1 MKFVISLFLFF
12 VVQFGICQTNSKS
25 LKKEQQQLE
34 NKISNT
40 KKLLKQVKSNQ
51 QNSLN
56 AIRLIDNQ
64 IKSREDLVRIY
75 DIQVRAAEIEIK
87 EKKQRINRLKERI
100 SNLKTQFRSM
110 MIYSYKHR
118 GNHRNIM
125 FILSSQNYNEAYKRN
140 NYLKKLAE
148 IQKKQ
153 VAIIKQNQKVIY
165 SDLQT
170 IHNNKQ
176 EKLSIIEEKK
186 TEKKLIEIDR
196 GVKQQTFNKFKQEE
210 KNLFT
215 QLEVAERKKQN
226 LKQEIAKAIKLE
238 ILIEQKKQEEISKK
252 ERAKKEKAE
261 KEKAEKLA
269 NEEKTMVNSETKKEK
284 LESKSL
290 ENTENKIVLTF
301 AEPKESIALGKNFQ
315 LSKGLLPW
323 PVNSGSITEKYGKNP
338 HPTLNGVITN
348 NNGIDISCSIGSNVR
363 AVFGGEVS
371 SIFSIQG
378 AGKVIIVKHGNYRS
392 VYSNIKD
399 TYVKIGAKVI
409 TKQNIGSLIQEGN
422 ISICHFE
429 IHQVINGVTQS
440 LNPSLWISK

>member
-12 VVQFGICQTNSKS
+12 LFQSGFCQTSSKS

-40 KKLLKQVKSNQ
+40 KKLLKQVKSSQ

-56 AIRLIDNQ
+56 SLRLIDNQ
-64 IKSREDLVRIY
+64 IKSREELVRVF
-75 DIQVRAAEIEIK
+75 DNQVRVAEVEIT
-87 EKKQRINRLKERI
+87 EKQHRITRLKKRM
-100 SNLKTQFRSM
+100 SNLKSQFRSM

-153 VAIIKQNQKVIY
+153 VAIIRQTQKVIY
-165 SDLQT
+165 SDIKT
-170 IHNNKQ
+170 IDNNKQ

-196 GVKQQTFNKFKQEE
+196 AVKQLSFNKFKQEE
-210 KNLFT
+210 KKLFN
-215 QLEVAERKKQN
+215 QLDVAEKKKQN
-226 LKQEIAKAIKLE
+226 LKQQIANAIKLE
-238 ILIEQKKQEEISKK
+238 IMIEQKKQAEIAKK
-252 ERAKKEKAE
+252 EQIKKEKAR
-261 KEKAEKLA
+261 ADKLA
-269 NEEKTMVNSETKKEK
+269 NETKTALNTDPKKEK
-284 LESKSL
+284 IESKEL
-290 ENTENKIVLTF
+290 NNEENIVFT
-301 AEPKESIALGKNFQ
+301 AYVEPKESIALGKNFQ

-348 NNGIDISCSIGSNVR
+348 NNGIDITCSIGSNVR

-371 SIFSIQG
+371 SIFNIPG

-392 VYSNIKD
+392 VYSNIQD
-399 TYVKIGAKVI
+399 AYVKIGSKVI

>member
-1 MKFVISLFLFF
+1 MKFVISLCLFFLFQSVF
-12 VVQFGICQTNSKS
+12 CQTSSKS

-40 KKLLKQVKSNQ
+40 KKLLKQVKSSQ

-56 AIRLIDNQ
+56 SLRLIDNQ
-64 IKSREDLVRIY
+64 IKSREELVRVF
-75 DIQVRAAEIEIK
+75 DNQVRVAEVEIT
-87 EKKQRINRLKERI
+87 EKQHRITRLKKRMN
-100 SNLKTQFRSM
+100 NLKSQFRSM

-153 VAIIKQNQKVIY
+153 VAIIRQTQKVIY
-165 SDLQT
+165 SDIKT
-170 IHNNKQ
+170 IDNNKQ

-196 GVKQQTFNKFKQEE
+196 AVKQLSFNKFKQEE
-210 KNLFT
+210 KKLFN
-215 QLEVAERKKQN
+215 QLDVAEKKKQN
-226 LKQEIAKAIKLE
+226 LKQQIANAIKLE
-238 ILIEQKKQEEISKK
+238 IIIEQKKQAEIAKK
-252 ERAKKEKAE
+252 EQIKKEKAR
-261 KEKAEKLA
+261 AEKLA
-269 NEEKTMVNSETKKEK
+269 NETKTALNTDPKKEK
-284 LESKSL
+284 IESKEL
-290 ENTENKIVLTF
+290 NNEENIVFT
-301 AEPKESIALGKNFQ
+301 AYVEPKESIALGKNFQ

-348 NNGIDISCSIGSNVR
+348 NNGIDITCSIGSNVR

-371 SIFSIQG
+371 SIFNIPG

-392 VYSNIKD
+392 VYSNIQD
-399 TYVKIGAKVI
+399 AYVKIGSKVI

>member
-1 MKFVISLFLFF
+1 MKFVISLCLFFLFQSGF
-12 VVQFGICQTNSKS
+12 CQTSSKS

-56 AIRLIDNQ
+56 SLRLIDNQ
-64 IKSREDLVRIY
+64 IKSREELVRVF
-75 DIQVRAAEIEIK
+75 DNQVRVAEVEIT
-87 EKKQRINRLKERI
+87 EKQHRITRLKKRMN
-100 SNLKTQFRSM
+100 NLKSQFRSM

-153 VAIIKQNQKVIY
+153 VAIIRQTQKVIY
-165 SDLQT
+165 SDIKT
-170 IHNNKQ
+170 IDNNKQ

-196 GVKQQTFNKFKQEE
+196 AVKQLSFNKFKQEE
-210 KNLFT
+210 KKLFN
-215 QLEVAERKKQN
+215 QLDVAEKKKQN
-226 LKQEIAKAIKLE
+226 LKQQIANAIKLE
-238 ILIEQKKQEEISKK
+238 IIIEQKKQAEIAKK
-252 ERAKKEKAE
+252 EQIKKEKAR
-261 KEKAEKLA
+261 AEKLA
-269 NEEKTMVNSETKKEK
+269 NETKTALNTDPKKEK
-284 LESKSL
+284 IESKEL
-290 ENTENKIVLTF
+290 NNEENIVFT
-301 AEPKESIALGKNFQ
+301 AYVEPKESIALGKNFQ

-348 NNGIDISCSIGSNVR
+348 NNGIDITCSIGSNVR

-371 SIFSIQG
+371 SIFNIPG

-392 VYSNIKD
+392 VYSNIQD
-399 TYVKIGAKVI
+399 AYVKIGSKVI

>member
-12 VVQFGICQTNSKS
+12 VVQFGFSQTNSKS

-34 NKISNT
+34 SKISNT

-75 DIQVRAAEIEIK
+75 DIQVRAAEIEII

-170 IHNNKQ
+170 INNNKQ

-238 ILIEQKKQEEISKK
+238 ILVEQKKQEEIAKK

-261 KEKAEKLA
+261 KEKTEKLA
-269 NEEKTMVNSETKKEK
+269 NEEKTIGNAEPKKEN
-284 LESKSL
+284 LESKSI
-290 ENTENKIVLTF
+290 ENTENKIVSTYT
-301 AEPKESIALGKNFQ
+301 EPKESIALGKNFQ

-348 NNGIDISCSIGSNVR
+348 NNGIDITCTIGSNVR
-363 AVFGGEVS
+363 AIFGGEVS

-399 TYVKIGAKVI
+399 TYVKIGAKVA

>member
-12 VVQFGICQTNSKS
+12 FFQSGFCQTSSKS

-40 KKLLKQVKSNQ
+40 KKILKQVKSSQ

-56 AIRLIDNQ
+56 SLRLIDNQ
-64 IKSREDLVRIY
+64 IKSREELVRVF
-75 DIQVRAAEIEIK
+75 DNQVRVAEVEIT
-87 EKKQRINRLKERI
+87 EKQHRIIRLKKRMN
-100 SNLKTQFRSM
+100 NLKSQFRSM

-153 VAIIKQNQKVIY
+153 VAIIRQTQKVIY
-165 SDLQT
+165 SDIKT
-170 IHNNKQ
+170 IDNNKQ

-196 GVKQQTFNKFKQEE
+196 AVKQLSFNKFKQEE
-210 KNLFT
+210 KKLFN
-215 QLEVAERKKQN
+215 QLDVAEKKKQN
-226 LKQEIAKAIKLE
+226 LKQQIANAIKLE
-238 ILIEQKKQEEISKK
+238 IMIEQKKQAEIAKK
-252 ERAKKEKAE
+252 EQIKKEKAR
-261 KEKAEKLA
+261 ADKLA
-269 NEEKTMVNSETKKEK
+269 NETKTALNTDPKKEK
-284 LESKSL
+284 IESKEL
-290 ENTENKIVLTF
+290 NNEENIVFT
-301 AEPKESIALGKNFQ
+301 AYVEPKESIALGKNFQ

-348 NNGIDISCSIGSNVR
+348 NNGIDITCSIGSNVR

-371 SIFSIQG
+371 SIFNIPG

-392 VYSNIKD
+392 VYSNIQD
-399 TYVKIGAKVI
+399 AYVKIGAKVA

>member
-1 MKFVISLFLFF
+1 MKFVISLCLFFLFQSGF
-12 VVQFGICQTNSKS
+12 CQTSSKS

-56 AIRLIDNQ
+56 SLRLIDNQ
-64 IKSREDLVRIY
+64 IKSREELVRVF
-75 DIQVRAAEIEIK
+75 DNQVRVAEVEIT
-87 EKKQRINRLKERI
+87 EKQHRITRLKKRM
-100 SNLKTQFRSM
+100 SNLKSQFRSM

-153 VAIIKQNQKVIY
+153 VAIIRQTQKVIY
-165 SDLQT
+165 SDIKT
-170 IHNNKQ
+170 IDNNKQ

-196 GVKQQTFNKFKQEE
+196 AVKQLSFNKFKQEE
-210 KNLFT
+210 KKLFN
-215 QLEVAERKKQN
+215 QLDVAEKKKQN
-226 LKQEIAKAIKLE
+226 LKQQIANAIKLE
-238 ILIEQKKQEEISKK
+238 IIIEQKKQAEIAKK
-252 ERAKKEKAE
+252 EQIKKEKAR
-261 KEKAEKLA
+261 AEKLA
-269 NEEKTMVNSETKKEK
+269 NETKTALNTDPKKEK
-284 LESKSL
+284 IESKEL
-290 ENTENKIVLTF
+290 NNEENIVFT
-301 AEPKESIALGKNFQ
+301 AYVEPKESIALGKNFQ

-348 NNGIDISCSIGSNVR
+348 NNGIDITCSIGSNVR

-371 SIFSIQG
+371 SIFNIPG

-392 VYSNIKD
+392 VYSNIQD
-399 TYVKIGAKVI
+399 AYVKIGSKVI

>member
-12 VVQFGICQTNSKS
+12 VIQFGFSQTNSKS

-34 NKISNT
+34 SKISNT

-75 DIQVRAAEIEIK
+75 DIQVRAAEIEII

-110 MIYSYKHR
+110 MLYSYKHR

-165 SDLQT
+165 SDIQT
-170 IHNNKQ
+170 INNNKQ

-238 ILIEQKKQEEISKK
+238 ILVEQKKQEEIAKK

-261 KEKAEKLA
+261 KEKTEKLA
-269 NEEKTMVNSETKKEK
+269 NEEKKIVNAETKKEN
-284 LESKSL
+284 LESKSI
-290 ENTENKIVLTF
+290 ENTENKIVSTYT
-301 AEPKESIALGKNFQ
+301 EPKESIALGKNFQ

-338 HPTLNGVITN
+338 HPTLNGVVTN
-348 NNGIDISCSIGSNVR
+348 NNGIDITCSTGSNVR

-399 TYVKIGAKVI
+399 TYVKIGAKVA

>member
-75 DIQVRAAEIEIK
+75 DIQVRAAEIEII

-165 SDLQT
+165 SDIQT
-170 IHNNKQ
+170 INNNKQ

-238 ILIEQKKQEEISKK
+238 ILVEQKKQEEIAKK

-261 KEKAEKLA
+261 KEKIEKLA
-269 NEEKTMVNSETKKEK
+269 NEEKTIVNTEIKKEK
-284 LESKSL
+284 LESKSI
-290 ENTENKIVLTF
+290 ENTENKIVSTYT
-301 AEPKESIALGKNFQ
+301 EPKESIALGKNFQ

-348 NNGIDISCSIGSNVR
+348 NNGIDITCTIGSNVR
-363 AVFGGEVS
+363 AIFGGEVS

-399 TYVKIGAKVI
+399 TYVKIGAKVA

>member
-12 VVQFGICQTNSKS
+12 VVQFGFSQTNSKS

-34 NKISNT
+34 SKISNT

-75 DIQVRAAEIEIK
+75 DIQVRAAEIEII

-110 MIYSYKHR
+110 MLYSYKHR

-140 NYLKKLAE
+140 SYLKKLAE

-165 SDLQT
+165 SDIQT
-170 IHNNKQ
+170 INNNKQ

-226 LKQEIAKAIKLE
+226 LKQEITKAIKLE
-238 ILIEQKKQEEISKK
+238 ILVEQKKQEEIAKK

-269 NEEKTMVNSETKKEK
+269 NEEKTIGNAEPKKEN
-284 LESKSL
+284 LESKSI
-290 ENTENKIVLTF
+290 ENTENKIVSTYT
-301 AEPKESIALGKNFQ
+301 EPKESIALGKNFQ

-338 HPTLNGVITN
+338 HPTLNGVVTN
-348 NNGIDISCSIGSNVR
+348 NNGIDITCSIGSNVR

-399 TYVKIGAKVI
+399 TYVKIGAKVA

-422 ISICHFE
+422 LSICHFE

>member
-12 VVQFGICQTNSKS
+12 LFQSGFCQTSSKS

-56 AIRLIDNQ
+56 SLRLIDNQ
-64 IKSREDLVRIY
+64 IKSREELVRVF
-75 DIQVRAAEIEIK
+75 DNQVRVAEVEITAK
-87 EKKQRINRLKERI
+87 QQRINRLKKRM
-100 SNLKTQFRSM
+100 SNLKSQFRSM

-153 VAIIKQNQKVIY
+153 VAIIRQTQKVIY
-165 SDLQT
+165 SDIKT
-170 IHNNKQ
+170 IDNNKQ
-176 EKLSIIEEKK
+176 EKLSIIQEKK

-196 GVKQQTFNKFKQEE
+196 AVKQLSFNKFKQEE
-210 KNLFT
+210 KKLFN
-215 QLEVAERKKQN
+215 QLDVAEKKKQN
-226 LKQEIAKAIKLE
+226 LKQQIANAIKLE
-238 ILIEQKKQEEISKK
+238 IIIEQKKQEEIAKK
-252 ERAKKEKAE
+252 EQIKKEKAR
-261 KEKAEKLA
+261 AEKLA
-269 NEEKTMVNSETKKEK
+269 NETKTALNTDPKKEK
-284 LESKSL
+284 IESKEL
-290 ENTENKIVLTF
+290 NNEENIVFT
-301 AEPKESIALGKNFQ
+301 AYVEPKESIALGKNFQ

-348 NNGIDISCSIGSNVR
+348 NNGIDITCTIGSNVR

-371 SIFSIQG
+371 SIFNIPG

-392 VYSNIKD
+392 VYSNIQD
-399 TYVKIGAKVI
+399 AYVKIGSKVI

>member
-12 VVQFGICQTNSKS
+12 VVQFGFSQTNSKS

-34 NKISNT
+34 SKISNT

-75 DIQVRAAEIEIK
+75 DIQVRAAEIEII

-110 MIYSYKHR
+110 MLYSYKHR

-165 SDLQT
+165 SDIQT
-170 IHNNKQ
+170 INNNKQ

-226 LKQEIAKAIKLE
+226 LKQEITKAIKLE
-238 ILIEQKKQEEISKK
+238 ILIEQKKQEEIAKK

-269 NEEKTMVNSETKKEK
+269 KEEKTIGNAEPKKEN
-284 LESKSL
+284 LESKSI
-290 ENTENKIVLTF
+290 ENTENKIVSTYT
-301 AEPKESIALGKNFQ
+301 EPKESIALGKNFQ

-323 PVNSGSITEKYGKNP
+323 PVNRGSITEKYGKNP

-348 NNGIDISCSIGSNVR
+348 NNGIDITCSIGSNVR

-371 SIFSIQG
+371 SIFNIPG
-378 AGKVIIVKHGNYRS
+378 AGKVIIVKHGNYRT

-399 TYVKIGAKVI
+399 TYLKIGSKVV
-409 TKQNIGSLIQEGN
+409 TKQNNGSLIQEGN

-429 IHQVINGVTQS
+429 IHQVINGITQS

>member
-12 VVQFGICQTNSKS
+12 VVQFGFSQTNSKS

-34 NKISNT
+34 SKISNT

-75 DIQVRAAEIEIK
+75 DIQVRAAEIEII

-110 MIYSYKHR
+110 MLYSYKHR

-165 SDLQT
+165 SDIQT
-170 IHNNKQ
+170 INNNKQ

-226 LKQEIAKAIKLE
+226 LKQEITKAIKLE
-238 ILIEQKKQEEISKK
+238 ILIEQKKQEEIAKK
-252 ERAKKEKAE
+252 ERAKKEK
-261 KEKAEKLA
+261 
-269 NEEKTMVNSETKKEK
+269 
-284 LESKSL
+284 LESKSI
-290 ENTENKIVLTF
+290 ENTENKIVSTYT
-301 AEPKESIALGKNFQ
+301 EPKESTALGKNFQ

-338 HPTLNGVITN
+338 HPTLNGVVTN
-348 NNGIDISCSIGSNVR
+348 NNGIDITCSIGSNVR

-399 TYVKIGAKVI
+399 TYVKIGAKVA

-429 IHQVINGVTQS
+429 IHQVVNGVTQS

>member
-12 VVQFGICQTNSKS
+12 VVQFGFSQTNSKS

-34 NKISNT
+34 SKISNT

-75 DIQVRAAEIEIK
+75 DIQVRAAEIEII

-110 MIYSYKHR
+110 MLYSYKHR

-165 SDLQT
+165 SDIQT
-170 IHNNKQ
+170 INNNKQ

-226 LKQEIAKAIKLE
+226 LKQEITKAIKLE
-238 ILIEQKKQEEISKK
+238 ILIEQKKQEEIAKK
-252 ERAKKEKAE
+252 ERAKKEKTE
-261 KEKAEKLA
+261 KEKTEKLA
-269 NEEKTMVNSETKKEK
+269 NEEKKIVNAETKKEN
-284 LESKSL
+284 LESKSI
-290 ENTENKIVLTF
+290 ENTENKIVSTYT
-301 AEPKESIALGKNFQ
+301 EPKESIALGKNFQ

-338 HPTLNGVITN
+338 HPTLNGVVTN
-348 NNGIDISCSIGSNVR
+348 NNGIDITCSIGSNVR
-363 AVFGGEVS
+363 AIFGGEVS

-399 TYVKIGAKVI
+399 TYVKIGAKVA

>member
-12 VVQFGICQTNSKS
+12 VVQFGFSQTNSKS

-34 NKISNT
+34 SKISNT

-75 DIQVRAAEIEIK
+75 DIQVRAAEIEII

-110 MIYSYKHR
+110 MLYSYKHR

-269 NEEKTMVNSETKKEK
+269 NEEKTKVNSETKKEK

>member
-1 MKFVISLFLFF
+1 MKFVISLCLFFLFQSGF
-12 VVQFGICQTNSKS
+12 CQTSSKS

-56 AIRLIDNQ
+56 SLRLIDNQ
-64 IKSREDLVRIY
+64 IKSREELVRVF
-75 DIQVRAAEIEIK
+75 DNQVRVAEVEIT
-87 EKKQRINRLKERI
+87 EKQHRITRLKKRM
-100 SNLKTQFRSM
+100 SNLKSQFRSM

-153 VAIIKQNQKVIY
+153 VAIIRQTQKVIY
-165 SDLQT
+165 SDIKT
-170 IHNNKQ
+170 IDNNKQ

-196 GVKQQTFNKFKQEE
+196 AVKQLSFNKFKQEE
-210 KNLFT
+210 KKLFN
-215 QLEVAERKKQN
+215 QLDVAEKKKQN
-226 LKQEIAKAIKLE
+226 LKQQIANAIKLE
-238 ILIEQKKQEEISKK
+238 IIIEQKKQAEIAKK
-252 ERAKKEKAE
+252 EQIKKEKAR
-261 KEKAEKLA
+261 AEKLA
-269 NEEKTMVNSETKKEK
+269 NETKTALNTDPKKEK
-284 LESKSL
+284 IESKEL
-290 ENTENKIVLTF
+290 NNEENIVFT
-301 AEPKESIALGKNFQ
+301 AYVEPKESIALGKNFQ

-338 HPTLNGVITN
+338 HPTLNGVVTN
-348 NNGIDISCSIGSNVR
+348 NNGIDITCSIGSNVR

-399 TYVKIGAKVI
+399 TYVKIGAKVA

-422 ISICHFE
+422 LSICHFE

>member
-12 VVQFGICQTNSKS
+12 VVQFGFSQTNSKS

-34 NKISNT
+34 SKISNT

-75 DIQVRAAEIEIK
+75 DIQVRAAEIEII

-110 MIYSYKHR
+110 MLYSYKHR

-165 SDLQT
+165 RDIQT
-170 IHNNKQ
+170 INNNKQ

-226 LKQEIAKAIKLE
+226 LKQEITKAIKLE
-238 ILIEQKKQEEISKK
+238 ILIEQKKQEEIAKK
-252 ERAKKEKAE
+252 ERAKKEKTE
-261 KEKAEKLA
+261 KEKTEKLA
-269 NEEKTMVNSETKKEK
+269 NEEKKIVNAETKKEN
-284 LESKSL
+284 LESKSI
-290 ENTENKIVLTF
+290 ENTENKIVSTYT
-301 AEPKESIALGKNFQ
+301 EPKESIALGKNFQ

-323 PVNSGSITEKYGKNP
+323 PVNSGSITEKYGK
-338 HPTLNGVITN
+338 
-348 NNGIDISCSIGSNVR
+348 
-363 AVFGGEVS
+363 
-371 SIFSIQG
+371 
-378 AGKVIIVKHGNYRS
+378 
-392 VYSNIKD
+392 
-399 TYVKIGAKVI
+399 
-409 TKQNIGSLIQEGN
+409 
-422 ISICHFE
+422 
-429 IHQVINGVTQS
+429 IHI
-440 LNPSLWISK
+440 PP

>member
-12 VVQFGICQTNSKS
+12 VVQFGFSQTNSKS

-34 NKISNT
+34 SKISNT

-75 DIQVRAAEIEIK
+75 DIQVRAAEIEII

-153 VAIIKQNQKVIY
+153 VAIIKQNQKVVY
-165 SDLQT
+165 SDIQT
-170 IHNNKQ
+170 INNNKQ

-238 ILIEQKKQEEISKK
+238 ILVEQKKQEEIAKK

-261 KEKAEKLA
+261 KEKIEKLA
-269 NEEKTMVNSETKKEK
+269 NEEKTIVNTEIKKEK
-284 LESKSL
+284 LESKSI
-290 ENTENKIVLTF
+290 ENTENKIVSTYT
-301 AEPKESIALGKNFQ
+301 EPKESIALGKNFQ

-348 NNGIDISCSIGSNVR
+348 NNGIDITCTIGSNVR
-363 AVFGGEVS
+363 AIFGGEVS

-399 TYVKIGAKVI
+399 TYVKIGAKVA

>member
-12 VVQFGICQTNSKS
+12 VVQFGFSQTNSKS

-34 NKISNT
+34 SKISNT

-75 DIQVRAAEIEIK
+75 DIQVRAAEIEII
-87 EKKQRINRLKERI
+87 EKKQRINRLKKRI

-110 MIYSYKHR
+110 MLYSYKHR

-165 SDLQT
+165 SDIQT
-170 IHNNKQ
+170 INNNKQ

-226 LKQEIAKAIKLE
+226 LKQEITKAIKLE
-238 ILIEQKKQEEISKK
+238 ILIEQKKQEEIAKK
-252 ERAKKEKAE
+252 ERAKKEKAD

-269 NEEKTMVNSETKKEK
+269 NEEKTIVNAEPKKEK
-284 LESKSL
+284 LESKSI
-290 ENTENKIVLTF
+290 ENTENKIVSTYT
-301 AEPKESIALGKNFQ
+301 EPNESIALGKNFQ

-338 HPTLNGVITN
+338 HPTLNGVVTN
-348 NNGIDISCSIGSNVR
+348 NNGIDITCSIGSNVR
-363 AVFGGEVS
+363 AIFGGEVS

-399 TYVKIGAKVI
+399 TYVKIGAKVA

>member
-12 VVQFGICQTNSKS
+12 VVQFVFCQTNSKS

-34 NKISNT
+34 SKISNT

-75 DIQVRAAEIEIK
+75 DIQVRAAEIEII

-165 SDLQT
+165 SDIQT
-170 IHNNKQ
+170 INYNKQ
-176 EKLSIIEEKK
+176 EKLTIIEEKK

-238 ILIEQKKQEEISKK
+238 ILVEQKKQEEIAKK

-261 KEKAEKLA
+261 KEKTEKLA
-269 NEEKTMVNSETKKEK
+269 NEEKTIANAETKKEK
-284 LESKSL
+284 LESKSI
-290 ENTENKIVLTF
+290 ESTENKIVSIYT
-301 AEPKESIALGKNFQ
+301 EPKESIALGKNFQ

-348 NNGIDISCSIGSNVR
+348 NNGIDITCSTGSNVR
-363 AVFGGEVS
+363 AIFGGEVS

-399 TYVKIGAKVI
+399 TYVKIGAKVA
-409 TKQNIGSLIQEGN
+409 TKQNIGSLIQEGSL
-422 ISICHFE
+422 SICHFE

>member
-34 NKISNT
+34 SKISNT

-56 AIRLIDNQ
+56 SLRLIDNQ
-64 IKSREDLVRIY
+64 IKSREELVRVF
-75 DIQVRAAEIEIK
+75 DNQVRVAEVEIT
-87 EKKQRINRLKERI
+87 EKQHRITRLKKRIN
-100 SNLKTQFRSM
+100 NLKSQFRSM

-153 VAIIKQNQKVIY
+153 VAIIRQTQKVIY
-165 SDLQT
+165 SDIKT
-170 IHNNKQ
+170 IDNNKQ

-196 GVKQQTFNKFKQEE
+196 AVKQLSFNKFKQEE
-210 KNLFT
+210 KKLFN
-215 QLEVAERKKQN
+215 QLDVAEKKKQN
-226 LKQEIAKAIKLE
+226 LKQQIANAIKLE
-238 ILIEQKKQEEISKK
+238 IMIEQKKQAEIAKK
-252 ERAKKEKAE
+252 EQIKKEKAR
-261 KEKAEKLA
+261 ADKLA
-269 NEEKTMVNSETKKEK
+269 NETKTALNTDPKKEK
-284 LESKSL
+284 IESKEL
-290 ENTENKIVLTF
+290 NNEENIVFT
-301 AEPKESIALGKNFQ
+301 AYVEPKESIALGKNFQ

-348 NNGIDISCSIGSNVR
+348 NNGIDITCSIGSNVR

-371 SIFSIQG
+371 SIFNIPG

-392 VYSNIKD
+392 VYSNIQD
-399 TYVKIGAKVI
+399 AYVKIGSKVI

-429 IHQVINGVTQS
+429 IHQVINGVIQS

>member
-12 VVQFGICQTNSKS
+12 VVQFGFSQTNSKS

-34 NKISNT
+34 SKISNT

-75 DIQVRAAEIEIK
+75 DIQVRAAEIEII
-87 EKKQRINRLKERI
+87 EKKQRINRLKKRI

-110 MIYSYKHR
+110 MLYSYKHR

-165 SDLQT
+165 SDIQT
-170 IHNNKQ
+170 INNNKQ

-210 KNLFT
+210 KNLFS

-226 LKQEIAKAIKLE
+226 LKQEITKAIKLE
-238 ILIEQKKQEEISKK
+238 ILIEQKKQEEIAKK
-252 ERAKKEKAE
+252 ERAKKEKAD

-269 NEEKTMVNSETKKEK
+269 NEEKTIVNAEPKKEK
-284 LESKSL
+284 LESKSI
-290 ENTENKIVLTF
+290 ENTENKIVSTYT
-301 AEPKESIALGKNFQ
+301 EPNESIALGKNFQ

-338 HPTLNGVITN
+338 HPTLNGVVTN
-348 NNGIDISCSIGSNVR
+348 NNGIDITCSIGSNVR
-363 AVFGGEVS
+363 AIFGGEVS

-399 TYVKIGAKVI
+399 TYVKIGAKVA

>member
-1 MKFVISLFLFF
+1 MKFVISLCLFFLFQSGF
-12 VVQFGICQTNSKS
+12 CQTSSKS

-40 KKLLKQVKSNQ
+40 KKLLKQVKSSQ

-56 AIRLIDNQ
+56 SLRLIDNQ
-64 IKSREDLVRIY
+64 IKSREELVRVF
-75 DIQVRAAEIEIK
+75 DNQVRVAEVEIT
-87 EKKQRINRLKERI
+87 EKQHRITRLKKRM
-100 SNLKTQFRSM
+100 SNLKSQFRSM

-153 VAIIKQNQKVIY
+153 VAIIRQTQKVIY
-165 SDLQT
+165 SDIKT
-170 IHNNKQ
+170 IDNNKQ

-196 GVKQQTFNKFKQEE
+196 AVKQLSFNKFKQEE
-210 KNLFT
+210 KKLFN
-215 QLEVAERKKQN
+215 QLDVAEKKKQN
-226 LKQEIAKAIKLE
+226 LKQQIANAIKLE
-238 ILIEQKKQEEISKK
+238 IIIEQKKQAEIAKK
-252 ERAKKEKAE
+252 EQIKKEKAR
-261 KEKAEKLA
+261 AEKLA
-269 NEEKTMVNSETKKEK
+269 NETKTALNTDPKKEK
-284 LESKSL
+284 IESKEL
-290 ENTENKIVLTF
+290 NNEENIVFT
-301 AEPKESIALGKNFQ
+301 AYVEPKESIALGKNFQ

-348 NNGIDISCSIGSNVR
+348 NNGIDITCSIGSNVR

-371 SIFSIQG
+371 SIFNIPG

-392 VYSNIKD
+392 VYSNIQD
-399 TYVKIGAKVI
+399 AYVKIGSKVI

>member
-1 MKFVISLFLFF
+1 MKFVISLLLFF
-12 VVQFGICQTNSKS
+12 VVQFGFSQTNSKS

-34 NKISNT
+34 SKISNT

-75 DIQVRAAEIEIK
+75 DIQVRAAEIEII

-170 IHNNKQ
+170 INNNKQ

-238 ILIEQKKQEEISKK
+238 ILIEQKKQEEIAKK

-261 KEKAEKLA
+261 KEKIEKLA
-269 NEEKTMVNSETKKEK
+269 NEEKTIVNTETTKEK
-284 LESKSL
+284 LESKSI
-290 ENTENKIVLTF
+290 ENTENKIVSTYT
-301 AEPKESIALGKNFQ
+301 EPKESITLGKNFQ

-348 NNGIDISCSIGSNVR
+348 NNGIDITCSIGSNVR

-371 SIFSIQG
+371 SIFNIPG
-378 AGKVIIVKHGNYRS
+378 AGKVIIVKHGNYRT
-392 VYSNIKD
+392 VYSNIKE
-399 TYVKIGAKVI
+399 TYLKIGAKVA

>member
-1 MKFVISLFLFF
+1 MKFVISLCLFFLFQSGF
-12 VVQFGICQTNSKS
+12 CQTSSKS

-56 AIRLIDNQ
+56 SLRLIDNQ
-64 IKSREDLVRIY
+64 IKSREELVRVF
-75 DIQVRAAEIEIK
+75 DNQVRVAEVEIT
-87 EKKQRINRLKERI
+87 EKQHRITRLKKRM
-100 SNLKTQFRSM
+100 SNLKSQFRSM

-153 VAIIKQNQKVIY
+153 VAIIRQTQKVIY
-165 SDLQT
+165 SDIKT
-170 IHNNKQ
+170 IDNNKQ

-196 GVKQQTFNKFKQEE
+196 AVKQLSFNKFKQEE
-210 KNLFT
+210 KKLFN
-215 QLEVAERKKQN
+215 QLDVAEKKKQN
-226 LKQEIAKAIKLE
+226 LKQQIANAIKLE
-238 ILIEQKKQEEISKK
+238 IMIEQKKQAEIAKK
-252 ERAKKEKAE
+252 EQIKKEKAR
-261 KEKAEKLA
+261 AEKLA
-269 NEEKTMVNSETKKEK
+269 NETKTALNTDPKKEK
-284 LESKSL
+284 IESKEL
-290 ENTENKIVLTF
+290 NNEENIVFT
-301 AEPKESIALGKNFQ
+301 AYVEPKESIALGKNFQ

-348 NNGIDISCSIGSNVR
+348 NNGIDITCSIGSNVR

-371 SIFSIQG
+371 SIFNIPG

-392 VYSNIKD
+392 VYSNIQD
-399 TYVKIGAKVI
+399 AYVKIGSKVI

>member
-12 VVQFGICQTNSKS
+12 VVQFGFSQTNSKS

-34 NKISNT
+34 SKISNT

-75 DIQVRAAEIEIK
+75 DIQVRAAEIEII

-110 MIYSYKHR
+110 MLYSYKHR

-165 SDLQT
+165 SDIQT
-170 IHNNKQ
+170 INNNKQ

-226 LKQEIAKAIKLE
+226 LKQEITKAIKLE
-238 ILIEQKKQEEISKK
+238 ILVEQKKQEEIAKK

-261 KEKAEKLA
+261 KEKIEKLA
-269 NEEKTMVNSETKKEK
+269 NEEKTIVNTEIKKEK
-284 LESKSL
+284 LESKSI
-290 ENTENKIVLTF
+290 ENTENKIVSTYT
-301 AEPKESIALGKNFQ
+301 EPKESIALGKNFQ

-338 HPTLNGVITN
+338 HPTLNGVVTN
-348 NNGIDISCSIGSNVR
+348 NNGIDITCSIGSNVR

-399 TYVKIGAKVI
+399 TYVKIGAKVA

-422 ISICHFE
+422 LSICHFE

>member
-12 VVQFGICQTNSKS
+12 FFQSGFCQTSSKS

-40 KKLLKQVKSNQ
+40 KKLLKQVKSSQ

-56 AIRLIDNQ
+56 SLRLIDNQ
-64 IKSREDLVRIY
+64 IKSREELVRVF
-75 DIQVRAAEIEIK
+75 DNQVRVAEVEIT
-87 EKKQRINRLKERI
+87 EKQHRITRLKKRM
-100 SNLKTQFRSM
+100 SNLKSQFRSM

-153 VAIIKQNQKVIY
+153 VAIIRQTQKVIY
-165 SDLQT
+165 SDIKT
-170 IHNNKQ
+170 IDNNKQ

-196 GVKQQTFNKFKQEE
+196 AVKQLSFNKFKQEE
-210 KNLFT
+210 KKLFN
-215 QLEVAERKKQN
+215 QLDVAEKKKQN
-226 LKQEIAKAIKLE
+226 LKQQIANAIKLE
-238 ILIEQKKQEEISKK
+238 IIIEQKKQAEIAKK
-252 ERAKKEKAE
+252 EQIKKEKAR
-261 KEKAEKLA
+261 AEKLA
-269 NEEKTMVNSETKKEK
+269 NETKTALNTDPKKEK
-284 LESKSL
+284 IESKEL
-290 ENTENKIVLTF
+290 NNEENIVFT
-301 AEPKESIALGKNFQ
+301 AYVEPKESIALGKNFQ

-348 NNGIDISCSIGSNVR
+348 NNGIDITCTIGSNVR

-371 SIFSIQG
+371 SIFNIPG

-392 VYSNIKD
+392 VYSNIQD
-399 TYVKIGAKVI
+399 AYVKIGSKVI

>member
-12 VVQFGICQTNSKS
+12 VVQFGFSQTNSKS

-34 NKISNT
+34 SKISNT

-75 DIQVRAAEIEIK
+75 DIQVRAAEIEII

-110 MIYSYKHR
+110 MLYSYKHR

-165 SDLQT
+165 SDIQT
-170 IHNNKQ
+170 INNNKQ

-226 LKQEIAKAIKLE
+226 LKQEITKAIKLE
-238 ILIEQKKQEEISKK
+238 ILVEQKKQEEIAKK
-252 ERAKKEKAE
+252 ERAKKEKTE
-261 KEKAEKLA
+261 KEKTEKLA
-269 NEEKTMVNSETKKEK
+269 NEEKTILNAEPKKEK
-284 LESKSL
+284 LESKSI
-290 ENTENKIVLTF
+290 ENTENKIVSTYT
-301 AEPKESIALGKNFQ
+301 EPKESIALGKNFQ

-338 HPTLNGVITN
+338 HPTLNGVVTN
-348 NNGIDISCSIGSNVR
+348 NNGIDITCSIGSNVR

-399 TYVKIGAKVI
+399 TYVKIGAKVA

-422 ISICHFE
+422 LSICHFE

>member
-12 VVQFGICQTNSKS
+12 VVQFGFSQTNSKS

-34 NKISNT
+34 SKISNT

-75 DIQVRAAEIEIK
+75 DIQVRAAEIEII

-210 KNLFT
+210 KNLFS

-269 NEEKTMVNSETKKEK
+269 NEEKTKVNSETKKEK

>member
-12 VVQFGICQTNSKS
+12 LFQSGFCQTSSKS

-40 KKLLKQVKSNQ
+40 KKLLKQVKSSQ

-56 AIRLIDNQ
+56 SLRLIDNQ
-64 IKSREDLVRIY
+64 IKSREELVRVF
-75 DIQVRAAEIEIK
+75 DNQVRVAEVEIT
-87 EKKQRINRLKERI
+87 EKQHRITRLKKRMN
-100 SNLKTQFRSM
+100 NLKSQFRSM

-153 VAIIKQNQKVIY
+153 VAIIRQTQKVIY
-165 SDLQT
+165 SDIKT
-170 IHNNKQ
+170 IDNNKQ

-196 GVKQQTFNKFKQEE
+196 AVKQLSFNKFKQEE
-210 KNLFT
+210 KKLFI
-215 QLEVAERKKQN
+215 QLDVAEKKKQN
-226 LKQEIAKAIKLE
+226 LKQQIANAIKLE
-238 ILIEQKKQEEISKK
+238 IMIEQKKQAEIAKK
-252 ERAKKEKAE
+252 EQIKKEKAR
-261 KEKAEKLA
+261 ADKLA
-269 NEEKTMVNSETKKEK
+269 NETKTALNTDPKKEK
-284 LESKSL
+284 IESKEL
-290 ENTENKIVLTF
+290 NNEENIVFT
-301 AEPKESIALGKNFQ
+301 AYVEPKESIALGKNFQ

-348 NNGIDISCSIGSNVR
+348 NNGIDITCSIGSNVR

-371 SIFSIQG
+371 SIFNIPG

-392 VYSNIKD
+392 VYSNIQD
-399 TYVKIGAKVI
+399 AYVKIGSKVI

-429 IHQVINGVTQS
+429 IHQVINGVIQS

>member
-12 VVQFGICQTNSKS
+12 VVQFGFSQTNSKS

-34 NKISNT
+34 SKISNT

-75 DIQVRAAEIEIK
+75 DIQVRAAEIEII
-87 EKKQRINRLKERI
+87 EKKQRINRLKKRI

-110 MIYSYKHR
+110 MLYSYKHR

-165 SDLQT
+165 SDIQT
-170 IHNNKQ
+170 INNNKQ

-226 LKQEIAKAIKLE
+226 LKQEITKAIKLE
-238 ILIEQKKQEEISKK
+238 ILIEQKKQEEIAKK

-261 KEKAEKLA
+261 KEKAEKQA
-269 NEEKTMVNSETKKEK
+269 NEEKTIVNAEPKKEN
-284 LESKSL
+284 LESKSI
-290 ENTENKIVLTF
+290 ENTENKIVSTYT
-301 AEPKESIALGKNFQ
+301 EPNESIALGKNFQ

-338 HPTLNGVITN
+338 HPTLNGVVTN
-348 NNGIDISCSIGSNVR
+348 NNGIDITCSIGSNVR

-399 TYVKIGAKVI
+399 TYVKIGAKVA

>member
-75 DIQVRAAEIEIK
+75 DIQVRAAEIEII

-210 KNLFT
+210 KNLFS

-269 NEEKTMVNSETKKEK
+269 NEEKTKVNSETKKEK

-363 AVFGGEVS
+363 AVFEGEVS

>member
-34 NKISNT
+34 SKISNT

-75 DIQVRAAEIEIK
+75 DIQVRAAEIEII

-110 MIYSYKHR
+110 MLYSYKHR

-165 SDLQT
+165 SDIQT
-170 IHNNKQ
+170 INNNKQ

-238 ILIEQKKQEEISKK
+238 ILVEQKKQEEIAKK

-261 KEKAEKLA
+261 KEKTEKLA
-269 NEEKTMVNSETKKEK
+269 NEEKKIVNAETKKEN
-284 LESKSL
+284 LESKSI
-290 ENTENKIVLTF
+290 ENTENKIVSTYT
-301 AEPKESIALGKNFQ
+301 EPKESIALGKNFQ

-338 HPTLNGVITN
+338 HPTLNGVVTN
-348 NNGIDISCSIGSNVR
+348 NNGIDITCSTGSNVR

-399 TYVKIGAKVI
+399 TYVKIGAKVA

>member
-12 VVQFGICQTNSKS
+12 VVQFGFSQTNSKS

-34 NKISNT
+34 SKISNT

-75 DIQVRAAEIEIK
+75 DIQVRAAEIEII

-110 MIYSYKHR
+110 MLYSYKHR

-165 SDLQT
+165 SDIQT
-170 IHNNKQ
+170 INNNKQ

-226 LKQEIAKAIKLE
+226 LKQEITKAIKLE
-238 ILIEQKKQEEISKK
+238 ILIEQKKQEEIAKK
-252 ERAKKEKAE
+252 ERTKKEKTE
-261 KEKAEKLA
+261 KEKTEKLA
-269 NEEKTMVNSETKKEK
+269 NEEKKIVNAETKKEK
-284 LESKSL
+284 LESKSI
-290 ENTENKIVLTF
+290 ENTENKIVSTYT
-301 AEPKESIALGKNFQ
+301 EPKESIALGKNFQ

-338 HPTLNGVITN
+338 HPTLNGVVTN
-348 NNGIDISCSIGSNVR
+348 NNGIDITCSIGSNVR

-399 TYVKIGAKVI
+399 TYVKIGAKVA

>member
-12 VVQFGICQTNSKS
+12 VVQFGFSQTNSKS

-34 NKISNT
+34 SKISNT

-75 DIQVRAAEIEIK
+75 DIQVRAAEIEII

-165 SDLQT
+165 SDIQT
-170 IHNNKQ
+170 INNNKQ

-238 ILIEQKKQEEISKK
+238 ILVEQKKQEEIAKK

-269 NEEKTMVNSETKKEK
+269 NEEKTIGNAEPKKEN
-284 LESKSL
+284 LESKSI
-290 ENTENKIVLTF
+290 ENTENKIVSTYT
-301 AEPKESIALGKNFQ
+301 EPKESIALGKNFQ

-338 HPTLNGVITN
+338 HPTLNGVVTN
-348 NNGIDISCSIGSNVR
+348 NNGIDITCSIGSNVR

-399 TYVKIGAKVI
+399 TYVKIGAKVA

-422 ISICHFE
+422 LSICHFE

>member
-12 VVQFGICQTNSKS
+12 VVQFGFSQTNSKS

-34 NKISNT
+34 SKISNT

-75 DIQVRAAEIEIK
+75 DIQVRAAEIEII

-110 MIYSYKHR
+110 MLYSYKHR

-165 SDLQT
+165 SDIQT
-170 IHNNKQ
+170 INNNKQ

-226 LKQEIAKAIKLE
+226 LKQEITKAIKLE
-238 ILIEQKKQEEISKK
+238 ILIEQKKQEEIAKK
-252 ERAKKEKAE
+252 ERAKKEKTE
-261 KEKAEKLA
+261 KEKTEKLA
-269 NEEKTMVNSETKKEK
+269 NEEKTIVNAETKKEK
-284 LESKSL
+284 LESKSI
-290 ENTENKIVLTF
+290 ENTENKIVSTYT
-301 AEPKESIALGKNFQ
+301 EPKESIALGKNFQ

-338 HPTLNGVITN
+338 HPTLNGVVTN
-348 NNGIDISCSIGSNVR
+348 NNGIDITCSIGSNVR

-399 TYVKIGAKVI
+399 TYVKIGAKVA